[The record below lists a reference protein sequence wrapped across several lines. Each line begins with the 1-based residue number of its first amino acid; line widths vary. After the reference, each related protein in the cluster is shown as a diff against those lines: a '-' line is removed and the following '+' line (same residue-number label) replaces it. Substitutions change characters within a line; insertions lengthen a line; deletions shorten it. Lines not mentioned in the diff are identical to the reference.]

1 MVLFKRHPDSSAKT
15 TLKPPFFCHVTCY
28 IKVRPKINAAAP
40 ETPRRPGHA
49 PTHRKPAHLLGS
61 EVNSLLF
68 EIGGEMKNL
77 IVPPNFSAPPLP
89 FHAAIVCFHRCP
101 QTGVI
106 GARGRRLQITVIT
119 RNDLFRENSH
129 ACHFVLECGGSD
141 ASGTLGNGALQLISN
156 TLMLIVCGSRC
167 SPSHAG
173 AKPGWVFL
181 CVPFFFFF
189 FLQSCYKEGSA
200 APPLIMIMHDAK

>member
-1 MVLFKRHPDSSAKT
+1 MVLFKRHPVSSAKT
-15 TLKPPFFCHVTCY
+15 TLKPPFFCHVTYY

-40 ETPRRPGHA
+40 QTPRRPGRA
-49 PTHRKPAHLLGS
+49 PTHRTPAHLLGS
-61 EVNSLLF
+61 EVNSLLG
-68 EIGGEMKNL
+68 EIGGEMKNI
-77 IVPPNFSAPPLP
+77 IVAPPLP

-167 SPSHAG
+167 SPSQAG
-173 AKPGWVFL
+173 ATLGL
-181 CVPFFFFF
+181 PFFFWGGF
-189 FLQSCYKEGSA
+189 FLAKLLQRGVSC
-200 APPLIMIMHDAK
+200 PPSIMIMHDAK